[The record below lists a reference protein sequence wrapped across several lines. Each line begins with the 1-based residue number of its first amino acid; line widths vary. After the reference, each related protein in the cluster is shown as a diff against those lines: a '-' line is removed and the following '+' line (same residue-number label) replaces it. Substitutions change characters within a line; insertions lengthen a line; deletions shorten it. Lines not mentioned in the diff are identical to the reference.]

1 MLKESWPGIVDISSK
16 PRLERT
22 ATASGRITL
31 SVNSLQIV
39 RDGGSPKGDVR
50 EASSIA
56 AIQAVKETSRT
67 LPHCH
72 PIPIEGCSVIWDL
85 EENGLRCTVE
95 VRANWN
101 TGVEM
106 EALSGVSAGLLCA
119 WDMLKPIEKDEYGQ
133 YPEVRIDDIRV
144 LVKKKSDPQG

>member
-22 ATASGRITL
+22 APASGRITL

-119 WDMLKPIEKDEYGQ
+119 WDML
-133 YPEVRIDDIRV
+133 
-144 LVKKKSDPQG
+144 